1 MGDLHKMIDPVE
13 FIRELVAIKSLSGE
27 ETAVVPAMPALENV
41 LESSDVVTDGDAQY
55 VFLYDG
61 SVENRLATLYW
72 DLSNAQAWQR
82 HTYDLRAYAGQ
93 EITLYFGAKNDGLNG
108 ATGMY
113 IDDVSL
119 LVIDDSL
126 YPFKTYL
133 PITLKP

>member
-1 MGDLHKMIDPVE
+1 LLDEPMIAQLTFYLYPVT
-13 FIRELVAIKSLSGE
+13 GE
-27 ETAVVPAMPALENV
+27 ETAVVPPMPPPQKPLENA
-41 LESSDVVTDGDAQY
+41 EEDTEGDAQY

-61 SVENRLATLYW
+61 QTEEYLATLYW

-82 HTYDLRAYAGQ
+82 HTVDLKAYAGQ
-93 EITLYFGAKNDGLNG
+93 EIMLYFGAKNDGLNG

-126 YPFKTYL
+126 FPYKTYL
-133 PITLKP
+133 PIVLKQ